1 MYSKLA
7 LLGSVAAAAKDG
19 ISFVI
24 VGDFANIRNL
34 QRPHAVF
41 DAIAQMKKE
50 AEPGSP
56 EDFEFFVTTG
66 DNLYALD
73 ANKPLDWEFEKM
85 MELFL

>member
-1 MYSKLA
+1 MFSKLA
-7 LLGSVAAAAKDG
+7 LIGSAAAAVKEG
-19 ISFVI
+19 ISFVV
-24 VGDFANIRNL
+24 VGDFTNIRNL

-41 DAIAQMKKE
+41 DAIAQMKSE

-73 ANKPLDWEFEKM
+73 ANKPLAWEFEKM
-85 MELFL
+85 MDLFL